1 MSHSLQ
7 LFVFPLNKIKLFLIS
22 DKISSILN
30 QVRTGLS
37 TFFRSTHKKHTQD
50 AAQRSLPFIK
60 LFFESSL
67 PLSSLLHQRLLVG
80 PSYCK
85 CGYRFVPLVCSL
97 CSAIETAHI
106 IFTRITTHAH
116 PSAEDQIVPK
126 FFWWNWNHAHTQTS
140 ILSQRQKERTQVIE
154 RPGSSWPI
162 LKIVRQTRFDFGI
175 RGHGEHCYDLA
186 NRVLL
191 LYWFIY

>member
-1 MSHSLQ
+1 MLKLLFHERLHIAPKVFPLAAVADFRQIYTSQSVHFESGISHLSVSHSLR
-7 LFVFPLNKIKLFLIS
+7 LFYPALYKFKLILIS

-50 AAQRSLPFIK
+50 AAQRVYLSSS

-116 PSAEDQIVPK
+116 PCAEVQIV
-126 FFWWNWNHAHTQTS
+126 
-140 ILSQRQKERTQVIE
+140 
-154 RPGSSWPI
+154 SSFSGGTETTPI
-162 LKIVRQTRFDFGI
+162 R
-175 RGHGEHCYDLA
+175 
-186 NRVLL
+186 
-191 LYWFIY
+191 

>member
-1 MSHSLQ
+1 MLKLLFHKEFHIAPKVSSCCYRGFQPDLHVAKCSFESGISHLSVSHSLR
-7 LFVFPLNKIKLFLIS
+7 LFYSALYKFKLILIS

-50 AAQRSLPFIK
+50 AAQRDDLFIK

-85 CGYRFVPLVCSL
+85 CGYRFVPLVCSF

-116 PSAEDQIVPK
+116 PSAEDQIVLK

-140 ILSQRQKERTQVIE
+140 
-154 RPGSSWPI
+154 
-162 LKIVRQTRFDFGI
+162 
-175 RGHGEHCYDLA
+175 
-186 NRVLL
+186 
-191 LYWFIY
+191 